1 MWGDGRSLVVLVVRT
16 QRLHHCSPG
25 SVPSLGTQ
33 IPHQATAGRGQKKK
47 KGRGGGRLGKHLQV
61 VHSYP
66 SSHQACG
73 CLGLSQEP
81 GKEVGQGPTLQIE
94 KARLGG

>member
-1 MWGDGRSLVVLVVRT
+1 MVLVVRT

-47 KGRGGGRLGKHLQV
+47 KKEGVVEGLGNICKWFIHIPPATKPVAAWDSLKNLGRRWVK
-61 VHSYP
+61 
-66 SSHQACG
+66 
-73 CLGLSQEP
+73 
-81 GKEVGQGPTLQIE
+81 GPLY
-94 KARLGG
+94 R